1 MAEKMAIQIRDTDDV
16 ATATCDLS
24 ASDVVTITGL
34 RSGHEVA
41 VQERIPAGHK
51 IALREIQARQEIR
64 KYGEVIGVATQD
76 IKTGEWVHVHN
87 CFGIKARRFAKEG
100 AVTNDG

>member
-1 MAEKMAIQIRDTDDV
+1 MVEKTAIQIRDTDDV

-24 ASDVVTITGL
+24 VSDVITITGL
-34 RSGHEVA
+34 RSGDQITA
-41 VQERIPAGHK
+41 LERIPAGHK
-51 IALREIQARQEIR
+51 IALRDIPAQREIR
-64 KYGEVIGVATQD
+64 KYGEIIGVATQD

-100 AVTNDG
+100 GVTNNG